1 MLVRSLVVNGCGSTL
16 GQVVGWLAQ
25 RIWRPVSL

>member
-1 MLVRSLVVNGCGSTL
+1 MAMLVRSLVVDGCGSTL

-25 RIWRPVSL
+25 RIW